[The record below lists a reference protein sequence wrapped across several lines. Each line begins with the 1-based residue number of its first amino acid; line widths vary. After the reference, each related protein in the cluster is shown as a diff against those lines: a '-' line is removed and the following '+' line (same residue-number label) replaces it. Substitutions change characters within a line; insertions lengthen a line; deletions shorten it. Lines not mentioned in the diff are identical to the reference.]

1 MAQQK
6 YIMIVEDEEALL
18 ESYSEI
24 ILSQGYSVLKM
35 KDGYEALAALEK
47 NHSVALI
54 FLDLMMPGMDGLE
67 VLETIKSDKN
77 KYGEMPVIILTNMVS
92 ERVVREAF
100 TLGAKSY
107 LVKTEIAFEDL
118 INEVKKNVQ

>member
-1 MAQQK
+1 MAQAK
-6 YIMIVEDEEALL
+6 NIMIVEDEEALL
-18 ESYSEI
+18 ESYAEI
-24 ILSQGYSVLKM
+24 LVSQGYSVLKV
-35 KDGYEALAALEK
+35 KDGYEALATLEK
-47 NHSVALI
+47 NHSVALV

-67 VLETIKSDKN
+67 VLQTIKSDKQ

-100 TLGAKSY
+100 DLGAKSY

-118 INEVKKNVQ
+118 INEVKKNIQ